1 VAPARRLVRA
11 PGGAAERRGE
21 PAPAGARHGSPRL
34 IRRAPWLGVALALGL
49 AGRAAA
55 AEPRFFVAGNGRLAL
70 RSINSGAEA
79 SVTYRRADG
88 SYDDAALARLKRVLR
103 SGDGREGPLAPR
115 FVELLGW
122 LYEASGGTTPLRI
135 QSGYRS
141 PAYNQRL
148 RQRGAK
154 AASGSLH
161 TEGMAADVVLER
173 ARLAAFWERL
183 RALECCGAGYY
194 PGGGFLHVDVGTP
207 RFWDERTS
215 RVDENLSAGNA
226 RLFARTDF
234 DRYRS
239 GETIA
244 VRLHSLTVPPVR
256 IARLAHLAT
265 AGAAVAIVTPAPDAR
280 DCIEADART
289 VLTLRADA
297 PTVRDV
303 LVLAVCDPRPEA
315 TPATLRTNPLAIVE

>member
-1 VAPARRLVRA
+1 VN
-11 PGGAAERRGE
+11 
-21 PAPAGARHGSPRL
+21 
-34 IRRAPWLGVALALGL
+34 RRAPWLGAALALLL

-55 AEPRFFVAGNGRLAL
+55 DEPRFFVAGNGRLAL
-70 RSINSGAEA
+70 RSLRTGVEA

-88 SYDDAALARLKRVLR
+88 SYDEAALARLRRVLR
-103 SGDGREGPLAPR
+103 SGDGREGPLEPR

-122 LYEASGGTTPLRI
+122 LYDATGATKPLSI

-141 PAYNQRL
+141 PAYNERI

-161 TEGMAADVVLER
+161 TEGMASDVVLDR
-173 ARLAAFWERL
+173 ARLGSFWERL
-183 RALECCGAGYY
+183 RVLECCGAGYY

-234 DRYRS
+234 DRYRA
-239 GETIA
+239 GDPIA
-244 VRLHSLTVPPVR
+244 VRLHALTLPPVR
-256 IARLAHLAT
+256 IARTAHWA
-265 AGAAVAIVTPAPDAR
+265 ASGAALEILAPAPDAR
-280 DCIEADART
+280 GCIEADALT
-289 VLTLRADA
+289 VLTMRASI
-297 PTVRDV
+297 PGGRDT
-303 LVLAVCDPRPEA
+303 LVFAVCEPRREA
-315 TPATLRTNPLAIVE
+315 TPATVHSNPLVITE

>member
-1 VAPARRLVRA
+1 M
-11 PGGAAERRGE
+11 
-21 PAPAGARHGSPRL
+21 S
-34 IRRAPWLGVALALGL
+34 
-49 AGRAAA
+49 
-55 AEPRFFVAGNGRLAL
+55 GNGQLAL
-70 RSINSGAEA
+70 RSLHSGAEA
-79 SVTYRRADG
+79 SVTYRHADG
-88 SYDDAALARLKRVLR
+88 SYDEAALARLKRVLR
-103 SGDGREGPLAPR
+103 SGDGREGPLEPR

-122 LYEASGGTTPLRI
+122 LYEAMGGTTPLRI

-141 PAYNQRL
+141 PDYNERI

-161 TEGMAADVVLER
+161 TEGMASDVALDR
-173 ARLAAFWERL
+173 ARLAPLWERL

-234 DRYRS
+234 DRYRP
-239 GETIA
+239 GDPIE

-256 IARLAHLAT
+256 IDRTARLAASGE
-265 AGAAVAIVTPAPDAR
+265 AIEIAAPAPDEGG
-280 DCIEADART
+280 CIEADART
-289 VLTLRADA
+289 VLSLRAA
-297 PTVRDV
+297 RPTPRDE
-303 LVLAVCDPRPEA
+303 LVLTLCAPRSEKS
-315 TPATLRTNPLAIVE
+315 PATVRTNPLVIVD

>member
-1 VAPARRLVRA
+1 VVA
-11 PGGAAERRGE
+11 G
-21 PAPAGARHGSPRL
+21 H
-34 IRRAPWLGVALALGL
+34 
-49 AGRAAA
+49 AAA
-55 AEPRFFVAGNGRLAL
+55 TEPRFFVAGNGRLAL
-70 RSINSGAEA
+70 RSLHTGAEA

-88 SYDDAALARLKRVLR
+88 SYDEAALARLKRVLR
-103 SGDGREGPLAPR
+103 SGDGREGPLEPR

-122 LYEASGGTTPLRI
+122 LYEATGGTTPLHI

-141 PAYNQRL
+141 PDYNERI

-161 TEGMAADVVLER
+161 TEGMASDVALER
-173 ARLAAFWERL
+173 ARSRGLWERL

-194 PGGGFLHVDVGTP
+194 PSGGFLHVDVGTP

-234 DRYRS
+234 DRYRP
-239 GETIA
+239 GDPIT

-256 IARLAHLAT
+256 IARTARLAAGGSTLEIGSPA
-265 AGAAVAIVTPAPDAR
+265 AGADG
-280 DCIEADART
+280 CIEADAKT
-289 VLTLRADA
+289 
-297 PTVRDV
+297 V
-303 LVLAVCDPRPEA
+303 LVLHAAAPVARDEILLATCAPRGERTPE
-315 TPATLRTNPLAIVE
+315 TVRTNPVTVGN